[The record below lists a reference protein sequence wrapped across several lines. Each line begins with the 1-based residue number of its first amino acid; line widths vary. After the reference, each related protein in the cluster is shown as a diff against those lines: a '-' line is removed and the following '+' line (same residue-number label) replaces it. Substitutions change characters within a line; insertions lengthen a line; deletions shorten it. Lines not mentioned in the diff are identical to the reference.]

1 MLKQLVSSLYHHS
14 KYKLSSEALNSIKQ
28 KNPSY
33 RDKWGNTPL
42 HVAVI
47 LAKKKAIDRFA
58 SIGFDKEN
66 DLGFSPYL
74 LAKYLYPESLFTK
87 LFPEKKQKHPLLLQ
101 ANGKLEKLSRK
112 KQRDFFNYTPID
124 SLKFSSYPLLC
135 QSSYYHLKSS
145 SLIEDYTDDFFPLLY
160 QNKLSTPFSY
170 PYYIKR
176 VNEKVGYGLFA
187 RQDIPKG
194 YLLGEYAG
202 MVRYASFI
210 PSSNPFLFSYSFPEF
225 RRTCVDAKFFANPL
239 RFVNHS
245 YQSNVKCV
253 KLFFEN
259 ILHIFV
265 LSQDEIKKDEQLLMD
280 YGPYFWRYYSPLH
293 LSS

>member
-1 MLKQLVSSLYHHS
+1 MLKQLISSLYYRA
-14 KYKLSSEALNSIKQ
+14 KYTLSPEAVNSIKQ
-28 KNPSY
+28 KNPNY
-33 RDKWGNTPL
+33 RDKWSNTPL
-42 HVAVI
+42 HIAVI
-47 LAKKKAIDRFA
+47 LAKKKAIDKFS

-74 LAKYLYPESLFTK
+74 LAKYLHPESLFTK

-101 ANGKLEKLSRK
+101 TNGKQEKLSRK
-112 KQRDFFNYTPID
+112 KQRDIFNYTPID
-124 SLKFSSYPLLC
+124 SLKFSSYSLLC

-145 SLIEDYTDDFFPLLY
+145 SLIEDYTDEFFPLLY
-160 QNKLSTPFSY
+160 QDKLSSPCDY
-170 PYYIKR
+170 PYYVKW
-176 VNEKVGYGLFA
+176 VNDKVGYGLFA
-187 RQDIPKG
+187 KQNIPKS

-202 MVRYASFI
+202 IARYTSFI

-225 RRTCVDAKFFANPL
+225 RKTCVDAKSFANPL

-280 YGPYFWRYYSPLH
+280 YGPYFWRYYSPSYLN
-293 LSS
+293 S